1 MQATRLPV
9 FHSIAALFELWEIS
23 CECFGV
29 VVCVFFGGVGGGGAA
44 LFTLDA
50 IGTFSMDGDD
60 GCGDRHK
67 SHAQDQV
74 HLWLRNVRNSEK
86 KLKKKMKK
94 IGKKRKKKTKA

>member
-1 MQATRLPV
+1 MLATRLPV
-9 FHSIAALFELWEIS
+9 FHAALFELLDIS
-23 CECFGV
+23 FEVFV
-29 VVCVFFGGVGGGGAA
+29 VVGLEIFLGVGAAGGGGAA

-74 HLWLRNVRNSEK
+74 HLSLRNVRNSEK
-86 KLKKKMKK
+86 N
-94 IGKKRKKKTKA
+94 